1 MVADPGICCEQNGL
15 PGARTDTYR
24 GPMGDL
30 VPLDRHLDQ
39 QATVRRD
46 PVVGRPRGRDAG
58 RGPGPIRPAVEPL
71 WREVTGRRLRDR
83 RHALG
88 ETLAETSARAGVST
102 QYLSELERGL
112 KDPSSEILA
121 AVAGAVGLT
130 LLDLTTG
137 VVSDLAS
144 DRRISA
150 SPLRGPVALAA

>member
-1 MVADPGICCEQNGL
+1 
-15 PGARTDTYR
+15 
-24 GPMGDL
+24 MGDL

-39 QATVRRD
+39 HDTVRRD
-46 PVVGRPRGRDAG
+46 RAG
-58 RGPGPIRPAVEPL
+58 RRPLDRGSEGGRARRPGPSRPVVEPL

-137 VVSDLAS
+137 VVNDLAS
-144 DRRISA
+144 DRRVSG

>member
-1 MVADPGICCEQNGL
+1 
-15 PGARTDTYR
+15 
-24 GPMGDL
+24 MGNL
-30 VPLDRHLDQ
+30 VPLDRRQEQRSAARREPGVAELDV
-39 QATVRRD
+39 TTGDRR
-46 PVVGRPRGRDAG
+46 G
-58 RGPGPIRPAVEPL
+58 RGPASRPAVEPL
-71 WREVTGRRLRDR
+71 WREVTGRRLRRR

-121 AVAGAVGLT
+121 AVAGALGLT

-137 VVSDLAS
+137 VVTDLSA
-144 DRRISA
+144 DRRVTA

>member
-1 MVADPGICCEQNGL
+1 M
-15 PGARTDTYR
+15 
-24 GPMGDL
+24 
-30 VPLDRHLDQ
+30 PLDRRLDQ
-39 QATVRRD
+39 HDAVRRD
-46 PVVGRPRGRDAG
+46 PAGRRLVDRGPGEGAG
-58 RGPGPIRPAVEPL
+58 RGRPGPSRPAVEPL
-71 WREVTGRRLRDR
+71 WREVTGRRLRNR

-137 VVSDLAS
+137 VVNDLAS
-144 DRRISA
+144 DRRVSA